1 MRRRQRRKRNTMI
14 LSDLHLI
21 KENYLTAIKD
31 KWHASSD
38 SFPDFLSEI
47 DKESKMQNE
56 QYLQTFSNTFQKQ
69 LNKFSRI
76 PIGRRKWKRRT
87 LSMIDSFLR
96 EETIIGI
103 RDSMNH
109 QTLDSFKE
117 ELRDFLIQVRKF
129 APELSFDGIGQAMR
143 NYVVYAMFKEINQIK
158 SGLSMAVFGYSM
170 LYPFTDNFIDSKNY
184 SNEQKSEYNQIIR
197 DKLMGK
203 EVYPRTIH
211 QQKTCELLQAI
222 ESDYPRAA
230 DATIFTLLLMMLEAQ
245 EDSIRQQNKKL
256 LLTVEERLDISLYKG
271 GISVLIDRFFVNKEI
286 TEADVFFYLGFG
298 FFLQL
303 ADDLQDIKEDSQKL
317 NQTIF
322 TVDLHYGQEEK
333 IVNKMLHFIHELM
346 ESYQAEN
353 YGFKNFILYNCYQL
367 IYFSV
372 IRNKE
377 FFSKEYLDIL
387 ESLLPVTYSFYT
399 GMEKKNTETLNL
411 KTKDKYMKILDEM
424 IFS

>member
-1 MRRRQRRKRNTMI
+1 MV
-14 LSDLHLI
+14 LSNLHLV
-21 KENYLTAIKD
+21 KENYFTVIKN
-31 KWHASSD
+31 KWYAASD
-38 SFPDFLSEI
+38 LFPDFMLEI
-47 DKESKMQNE
+47 DRKTKTQNE
-56 QYLQTFSNTFQKQ
+56 QYLQTVSDNFQKQ

-76 PIGRRKWKRRT
+76 PIGRKKWKRRT
-87 LSMIDSFLR
+87 LSMIDAFLR

-103 RDSMNH
+103 HDSVNQ

-117 ELRDFLIQVRKF
+117 ELRDFLIHVRKF

-158 SGLSMAVFGYSM
+158 SGLSMAGFGYSM

-197 DKLMGK
+197 DKLIGK
-203 EVYPRTIH
+203 EVSPKTIH
-211 QQKTCELLQAI
+211 QQKTCELLQSI
-222 ESDYPRAA
+222 ESDYPRTA

-245 EDSIRQQNKKL
+245 EDSIRQQNKNL

-303 ADDLQDIKEDSQKL
+303 ADDLQDIKEDSQIL

-322 TVDLHYGQEEK
+322 TVNLHYEQEEK
-333 IVNKMLHFIHELM
+333 IVNKMLHFIHEIM
-346 ESYQAEN
+346 ESYQPEN
-353 YGFKNFILYNCYQL
+353 YEFKNFILYNCYQL

-372 IRNKE
+372 IQNKE

-387 ESLLPVTYSFYT
+387 ESFLPVTYSFYT
-399 GMEKKNTETLNL
+399 GMEKKNTETKNL